1 MASLPP
7 DRLKD
12 VPLHEIGDQILEL
25 IPMLTKGEVKVPIV
39 FIAVGDGDTGEL
51 ISTGNL
57 EGSQIVDLLKLL
69 LSAHE
74 TGSYDVQEDAKPDEP
89 DEPKETLQ

>member
-25 IPMLTKGEVKVPIV
+25 IPMLTRNEVARPIV
-39 FIAVGDGDTGEL
+39 FIAVGDADTGEL
-51 ISTGNL
+51 ISTANL
-57 EGSQIVDLLKLL
+57 DGQDLLNLL
-69 LSAHE
+69 QLLTKSHE
-74 TGSYDVQEDAKPDEP
+74 EGAYREEAAAPPADDTPEE
-89 DEPKETLQ
+89 ETKH